1 MTDVNGEDFRAA
13 MAVVKNRLANIE
25 AGQAAMN
32 QSIQSM
38 AESLNHFVTSV
49 ETRLAVGSER
59 FKNLTEKI
67 DTQTAELTG
76 KASKEEVKEL
86 KDQTMS
92 KRTAGTIA
100 GGVSAATT
108 FVVEILK
115 AVLGIGAGG
124 GN

>member
-13 MAVVKNRLANIE
+13 MAVVQNRLANIE
-25 AGQAAMN
+25 TGQNAMN
-32 QSIQSM
+32 QSIK
-38 AESLNHFVTSV
+38 ALADSLNHFVTSV

-67 DTQTAELTG
+67 DWQTAELSG
-76 KASKEEVKEL
+76 KATAQEVREL
-86 KDQTMS
+86 KDQMMS

-100 GGVSAATT
+100 GGVSAVTT
-108 FVVEILK
+108 FLVEILK

>member
-1 MTDVNGEDFRAA
+1 MGELNGDDFKAA

-67 DTQTAELTG
+67 DWQTAELSG
-76 KASKEEVKEL
+76 KATAQEVKEI
-86 KDQTMS
+86 KDQMMS

-100 GGVSAATT
+100 GGVSAGIT
-108 FVVEILK
+108 FLVEILK

>member
-1 MTDVNGEDFRAA
+1 MGEVNGADFKAA
-13 MAVVKNRLANIE
+13 MAVVQNRLANIE
-25 AGQAAMN
+25 TGQNAMN
-32 QSIQSM
+32 QSIK
-38 AESLNHFVTSV
+38 ALADSLNHFVTSV

-67 DTQTAELTG
+67 DTQTAELVG

-100 GGVSAATT
+100 GGVSAGIT